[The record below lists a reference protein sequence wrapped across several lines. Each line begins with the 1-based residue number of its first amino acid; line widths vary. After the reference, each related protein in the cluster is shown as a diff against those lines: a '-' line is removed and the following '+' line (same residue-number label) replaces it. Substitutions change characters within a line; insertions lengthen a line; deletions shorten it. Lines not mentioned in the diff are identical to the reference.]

1 MKVYYIIQSDAD
13 GVRTLFHWGLFTWP
27 GAAQDVIDTKLTY
40 NEGVIYTIGETFI
53 NE

>member
-13 GVRTLFHWGLFTWP
+13 GSRTLFHWGLFTWR
-27 GAAQDVIDTKLTY
+27 GAAEDVIATKLPY
-40 NEGVIYTIGETFI
+40 NPSVIYTIGETFI